1 MDGTPALLLSC
12 PISTTRKRGREKE
25 GEEEEQEKKGTHQA
39 PQSVV
44 NNTKFCGGKYCV
56 MLHPEAGYAAV
67 GRPHEVVSIVLVEVA
82 VIMLD
87 GMSAR

>member
-1 MDGTPALLLSC
+1 MEQGSEAL
-12 PISTTRKRGREKE
+12 RRRKKRGEEKE
-25 GEEEEQEKKGTHQA
+25 QDKKKGTNQA

-67 GRPHEVVSIVLVEVA
+67 GRPQEVVSIVLVDVA
-82 VIMLD
+82 VDMLD

>member
-1 MDGTPALLLSC
+1 MSLLAQQGSEAG
-12 PISTTRKRGREKE
+12 RKRAKRRRKDK
-25 GEEEEQEKKGTHQA
+25 KKGTHQA

-56 MLHPEAGYAAV
+56 ILHPEAGYAAV

-82 VIMLD
+82 VVMLD

>member
-1 MDGTPALLLSC
+1 MFLLAQQGGEARS
-12 PISTTRKRGREKE
+12 RREKR
-25 GEEEEQEKKGTHQA
+25 GEEEEQDKKKGTNQA

-82 VIMLD
+82 VVMLD

>member
-1 MDGTPALLLSC
+1 MVFLLAPAS
-12 PISTTRKRGREKE
+12 
-25 GEEEEQEKKGTHQA
+25 EQGLIRRRYKKKGTYQA

-56 MLHPEAGYAAV
+56 ILHPEAGYAAV
-67 GRPHEVVSIVLVEVA
+67 GRPQEVVSIVLVEIA
-82 VIMLD
+82 VVMAD